1 MVLPVLMKTIVVPGR
16 FTSLADIGEFV
27 AQAAELSGLDDNA
40 VYAVQ
45 LAVDEACTNI
55 IEHAYGGEGLGDIE
69 CTCKTLKDG
78 IEITLR
84 DNGDS
89 FDPKSVPDPDFNVPL
104 EEVELC
110 GAGLLLIRK
119 LMDDIQYKASPK
131 DGNVLILVKKK

>member
-1 MVLPVLMKTIVVPGR
+1 MVLPVLMNTITVPGQ
-16 FTSLADIGEFV
+16 FSSLAEIGEFV
-27 AQAAELSGLDDNA
+27 TQTAEAAGLDENA

-69 CTCKTLKDG
+69 CTCNTVEEG

-84 DNGDS
+84 DTGES
-89 FDPKSVPDPDFNVPL
+89 FDPNSIPEPDFNVPL
-104 EEVELC
+104 EELALS

-119 LMDDIQYKASPK
+119 LMDDIRYKSSPNS
-131 DGNVLILVKKK
+131 GNELILVKRK